1 MEKQNDYM
9 VRGTAGNGQVRAF
22 VATTRDMAEYARKVH
37 GTTPVATAA
46 LGRLL
51 TAGVMMGTMMK
62 GDQDEIT
69 VRIDGD
75 GPIRMVLVTADSHGT
90 ARGCVGNPDVLLPF
104 KENGHLDV
112 GGAVGK
118 GSLKVI
124 RDTGLKEPYVGEVNL
139 VSGEIAEDLTY
150 YFAASEQVPSAVSL
164 GVLVDTDTTVRR
176 AGGMILQMMPDA
188 SDEIIDDLENTLK
201 KLPSMTELLEAGKT
215 PEDIFREVLGRWQ
228 PEILETVPLSYRCSC
243 SRERVERAL
252 ISISAKDLRE
262 LIEENKTIE
271 VACQFCDKKYSF
283 TVDDLKELGR
293 RKLTGRVN
301 VVDKN

>member
-9 VRGTAGNGQVRAF
+9 IRGTAGGGQVRAF
-22 VATTRDMAEYARKVH
+22 IATTRDMAEYGRKVH
-37 GTTPVATAA
+37 RTTPVATAA

-62 GDQDEIT
+62 GDRDEIT

-90 ARGCVGNPDVLLPF
+90 ARGCVGNPNVLLPF

-112 GGAVGK
+112 GGAIGK

-124 RDTGLKEPYVGEVNL
+124 RDTGLKEPYVGEVN
-139 VSGEIAEDLTY
+139 
-150 YFAASEQVPSAVSL
+150 L

-188 SDEIIDDLENTLK
+188 GDEIIDDLENTLK

-215 PEDIFREVLGRWQ
+215 PEDIFREVLGNWQ
-228 PEILETVPLSYRCSC
+228 PEILEKIPLSYRCNC

-262 LIEENKTIE
+262 LIEEDKTIE

-293 RKLTGRVN
+293 RKLMGRVN

>member
-9 VRGTAGNGQVRAF
+9 IRGTAGGGQVRAF
-22 VATTRDMAEYARKVH
+22 IATTRDMAEYGRKVH
-37 GTTPVATAA
+37 RTTPVATAA

-62 GDQDEIT
+62 GDRDEIT

-90 ARGCVGNPDVLLPF
+90 ARGCVGNPKVLLPF

-112 GGAVGK
+112 GGAIGK

-188 SDEIIDDLENTLK
+188 GDEIIDDLENTLK

-215 PEDIFREVLGRWQ
+215 PEDIFREVLGNWQ
-228 PEILETVPLSYRCSC
+228 PEILEKIPLSYRCNC

-262 LIEENKTIE
+262 LIEEDKTIE

-293 RKLTGRVN
+293 RKLMGRVN